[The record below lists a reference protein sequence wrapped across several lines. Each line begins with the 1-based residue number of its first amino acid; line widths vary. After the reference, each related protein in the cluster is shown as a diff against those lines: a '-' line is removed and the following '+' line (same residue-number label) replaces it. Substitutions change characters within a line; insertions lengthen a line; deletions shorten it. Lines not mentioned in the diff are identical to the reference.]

1 VEEENHLA
9 ARLKNLTRRG
19 SGTLLIRSIDQ
30 HSCLTVSEASVLGIK
45 KKYPLAKVGLRVY
58 EKKSLCGTEKM
69 RWFD

>member
-1 VEEENHLA
+1 MEEENHLA

-58 EKKSLCGTEKM
+58 EKKAYVALKK
-69 RWFD
+69 